1 MNGWQRRIVQAVSVV
16 IAVVVAY
23 TLLYRWAMF
32 NFEGAERSVFESLQV
47 VIESF
52 TTAGFGGD
60 ADQWQTAPMNV
71 LVVMMNLTGVLLVF
85 LALPLFV
92 VPLFQQALED
102 SPQRSTDLV
111 DHVVICSYNSREDV
125 LRSELDAAGV
135 PYVIIE
141 EDPDTVLELNQDDI
155 EAIYGDPEQ
164 EETFENANIREARAL
179 VADVSDE
186 RNVSVILTAKGING
200 ELTVVS
206 VAEDSRDAE
215 YHRYAGADRVI
226 RPRQVLGK
234 ALANKATLSLS
245 RGFRESIELSENF
258 ELSELLVKKD
268 SELAG
273 KTIGELQLR
282 EQIGATVIG
291 MWANG
296 EFVPVPEADMRI
308 DENTILL
315 VAGSHRALE
324 QVNSRSISPRASRE
338 DRIVVAGYGVVG
350 RSAVEALDEKGISR
364 TVVDIED
371 HDGVDIVGDISDPET
386 LSRCRIEDA
395 RFILLALSDDTT
407 SMYMT
412 VALEEL
418 APDTEVIARAND
430 VENTAKLYRGGG
442 EYVLALSTV
451 TGRMLSSALL
461 DTEDVLSPDTQFSIV
476 RTTAS
481 ELVGTTLADADVR
494 TRTGATVVAI
504 ERDGTLITDPGPDST
519 VREEDTLIIAGSD
532 ECVNDFTEQFR

>member
-60 ADQWQTAPMNV
+60 ADQWQTAPTNV

-92 VPLFQQALED
+92 VPIFQQALED

>member
-1 MNGWQRRIVQAVSVV
+1 
-16 IAVVVAY
+16 
-23 TLLYRWAMF
+23 
-32 NFEGAERSVFESLQV
+32 
-47 VIESF
+47 
-52 TTAGFGGD
+52 
-60 ADQWQTAPMNV
+60 
-71 LVVMMNLTGVLLVF
+71 
-85 LALPLFV
+85 
-92 VPLFQQALED
+92 
-102 SPQRSTDLV
+102 
-111 DHVVICSYNSREDV
+111 
-125 LRSELDAAGV
+125 
-135 PYVIIE
+135 
-141 EDPDTVLELNQDDI
+141 
-155 EAIYGDPEQ
+155 
-164 EETFENANIREARAL
+164 
-179 VADVSDE
+179 
-186 RNVSVILTAKGING
+186 
-200 ELTVVS
+200 
-206 VAEDSRDAE
+206 
-215 YHRYAGADRVI
+215 
-226 RPRQVLGK
+226 VLGK

-504 ERDGTLITDPGPDST
+504 ERDGTLITDPGPDAT

>member
-1 MNGWQRRIVQAVSVV
+1 MNGWQRRIVRAVSVV
-16 IAVVVAY
+16 VAVVVAY

-32 NFEGAERSVFESLQV
+32 NFEGVERSVFESLQV

-60 ADQWQTAPMNV
+60 ADKWQTAPMNV
-71 LVVMMNLTGVLLVF
+71 LVVVMNLTGVLLVF

-141 EDPDTVLELNQDDI
+141 EDPDTVLELNQDDL

-504 ERDGTLITDPGPDST
+504 ERDGTLITDPGPDAT

-532 ECVNDFTEQFR
+532 ECVNDFIEQFR

>member
-60 ADQWQTAPMNV
+60 ADQWQTAPTNV

>member
-324 QVNSRSISPRASRE
+324 QVNSRSISPKASRD

-350 RSAVEALDEKGISR
+350 QSAVEALDEKGISR

>member
-60 ADQWQTAPMNV
+60 ADQWQTAPTNV

-186 RNVSVILTAKGING
+186 GNVSVILTAKGLNE

-245 RGFRESIELSENF
+245 QGFRESIELSENF
-258 ELSELLVKKD
+258 ELSELLVKED

-324 QVNSRSISPRASRE
+324 QVNSRSISPKASRD

-430 VENTAKLYRGGG
+430 VENTTKLYRGGG

-461 DTEDVLSPDTQFSIV
+461 ETEDVLSPDTQFSIV

-504 ERDGTLITDPGPDST
+504 ERDDALITDPGPDAT

>member
-60 ADQWQTAPMNV
+60 ADQWQTAPTNV

-141 EDPDTVLELNQDDI
+141 EDPDTVLELNQDGI

-186 RNVSVILTAKGING
+186 GNVSVILTAKGLNE

-245 RGFRESIELSENF
+245 QGFRESIELSENF
-258 ELSELLVKKD
+258 ELSELLVKED

-324 QVNSRSISPRASRE
+324 QVNSRSISPKASRE

-461 DTEDVLSPDTQFSIV
+461 ETEDVLSPDTQFSIV

-504 ERDGTLITDPGPDST
+504 ERDDALITDPGPDAT

>member
-1 MNGWQRRIVQAVSVV
+1 MNGWQRRIVRAVSVV

-60 ADQWQTAPMNV
+60 ADQWQTAPTNV

-186 RNVSVILTAKGING
+186 RNVSVILTAKGLNE

>member
-1 MNGWQRRIVQAVSVV
+1 MTEWQRRVVLAASVV
-16 IAVVVAY
+16 LTLVLAY

-32 NFEGAERSVFESLQV
+32 TFEGAERSVFESLQV

-60 ADQWQTAPMNV
+60 ADQWSSAPMNV
-71 LVVMMNLTGVLLVF
+71 FVVLMNLTGVLLVF

-92 VPLFQQALED
+92 VPIFQQALEG
-102 SPQRSTDLV
+102 SPKQSTDLV
-111 DHVVICSYNSREDV
+111 DHVIICSYNSREDV

-164 EETFENANIREARAL
+164 EETFEDANIREASAL

-186 RNVSVILTAKGING
+186 GNVSVILTAKGLNE

-215 YHRYAGADRVI
+215 YHRYAGADQVI
-226 RPRQVLGK
+226 RPRKVLGK
-234 ALANKATLSLS
+234 ALANRATLSLS
-245 RGFRESIELSENF
+245 QGFRESVELSENF
-258 ELSELLVKKD
+258 ELSELLVKKN

-324 QVNSRSISPRASRE
+324 QVNSRLISPKASRD

-350 RSAVEALDEKGISR
+350 RSAVEALDEKDISH
-364 TVVDIED
+364 TVVDMED
-371 HDGVDIVGDISDPET
+371 HEGVDIVGDISDPET
-386 LSRCRIEDA
+386 LSRCGIEDA

-407 SMYMT
+407 TMYMT

-461 DTEDVLSPDTQFSIV
+461 EDEDVLTPDTQFSIV
-476 RTTAS
+476 RTAAS
-481 ELVGTTLADADVR
+481 ELAGTTLADADVR
-494 TRTGATVVAI
+494 TKTGATVVAV
-504 ERDGTLITDPGPDST
+504 ERNGTLITDPGPDST
-519 VREEDTLIIAGSD
+519 VQEGDTLIVAGSD

>member
-1 MNGWQRRIVQAVSVV
+1 MNGWQRRIVRAASVV

-141 EDPDTVLELNQDDI
+141 EDPDTVLELNQDDL

-186 RNVSVILTAKGING
+186 GNVSVILTAKGING

>member
-60 ADQWQTAPMNV
+60 ADQWQTAPTNV

-141 EDPDTVLELNQDDI
+141 EDPDTVLELNQDGI

-186 RNVSVILTAKGING
+186 GNVSVILTAKGLNE

-258 ELSELLVKKD
+258 ELSELLVKED

-324 QVNSRSISPRASRE
+324 QVNSRSISPKASRE

-350 RSAVEALDEKGISR
+350 QSAVEALDEKGISR

-430 VENTAKLYRGGG
+430 VENTTKLYRGGG

-461 DTEDVLSPDTQFSIV
+461 ETEDVLSPDTQFSIV

-504 ERDGTLITDPGPDST
+504 ERDDALITDPGPDAT

>member
-1 MNGWQRRIVQAVSVV
+1 MNGWQRRIVRAASVV

-60 ADQWQTAPMNV
+60 ADQWQTAPTNV

-186 RNVSVILTAKGING
+186 GNVSVILTAKGLNE

-504 ERDGTLITDPGPDST
+504 ERDGTLITDPGPDAT

>member
-1 MNGWQRRIVQAVSVV
+1 MNGWQRRIVRAVSVV

-60 ADQWQTAPMNV
+60 ADQWQTAPTNV

-186 RNVSVILTAKGING
+186 GNVSVILTAKGLNE

-245 RGFRESIELSENF
+245 QGFRESIELSENF
-258 ELSELLVKKD
+258 ELSELLVKED

-324 QVNSRSISPRASRE
+324 QVNSRSISPKASRD

-430 VENTAKLYRGGG
+430 VENTTKLYRGGG

-461 DTEDVLSPDTQFSIV
+461 ETEDVLSPDTQFSIV

-504 ERDGTLITDPGPDST
+504 ERDDALITDPGPDAT

>member
-1 MNGWQRRIVQAVSVV
+1 MNGWQRRIVRAASVV

-92 VPLFQQALED
+92 VPIFQQALED

-186 RNVSVILTAKGING
+186 GNVSVILTAKGLNE

-258 ELSELLVKKD
+258 ELSELLVKED

-324 QVNSRSISPRASRE
+324 QVNSRSISPKASRD

-350 RSAVEALDEKGISR
+350 QSAVEALDEKGISR

-504 ERDGTLITDPGPDST
+504 ERDGTLITDPGPDAT

>member
-32 NFEGAERSVFESLQV
+32 NFEGVERSVFESLQV

-71 LVVMMNLTGVLLVF
+71 LVVVMNLTGVLLVF

-141 EDPDTVLELNQDDI
+141 EDPDTVLELNQDDL

-186 RNVSVILTAKGING
+186 RNVSVILTAKGLNE

-258 ELSELLVKKD
+258 ELSELLVKED

-324 QVNSRSISPRASRE
+324 QVNSRSISPKASRD

-350 RSAVEALDEKGISR
+350 QSAVEALDEKGISR